1 MNRSVSGYTNRFRFI
16 EDSGAFAGA
25 MFDMS
30 LRPENIVYISAKRAQ
45 NDYISENRA
54 DTKVFM
60 KDLKSYKTHHVLES
74 NEYSGY
80 GTERKNPA
88 NWICKR
94 LQYNENIRLIAR
106 TALKRCIKLFIVIC
120 KKHSREINS
129 CDEDIAPRLLEALI
143 YRATSMMKSIKR
155 RCTVEQRGKVHVSCS
170 KEQATILSKIVHATT
185 VKAKLWWRPPF
196 RQKWRAHDLDIPLQ
210 RRVDAVDSL
219 TDDDDDNTDEEYE
232 DMTER
237 LSVVKNLMREFHR
250 LARMSEI
257 EPAVT
262 VSLINCQHV
271 VIGEMLNRHCSMLQ
285 CDAVGH
291 N

>member
-1 MNRSVSGYTNRFRFI
+1 
-16 EDSGAFAGA
+16 
-25 MFDMS
+25 
-30 LRPENIVYISAKRAQ
+30 
-45 NDYISENRA
+45 
-54 DTKVFM
+54 M
-60 KDLKSYKTHHVLES
+60 KKNLESCKAYDVLEYK
-74 NEYSGY
+74 EYFGY
-80 GTERKNPA
+80 GFERNNPA
-88 NWICKR
+88 SWICKG
-94 LQYNENIRLIAR
+94 LQYNENIRLIAG
-106 TALKRCIKLFIVIC
+106 TALKRCIGLFNVIRE
-120 KKHSREINS
+120 KHSREVNS
-129 CDEDIAPRLLEALI
+129 CDEAIAPSLLEALTDG
-143 YRATSMMKSIKR
+143 ATSMMQSMKR
-155 RCTVEQRGKVHVSCS
+155 RCTVEQRRKVHVSCS

-210 RRVDAVDSL
+210 RRVDAVDGL
-219 TDDDDDNTDEEYE
+219 TDDDDDDDNTDEEYE

-237 LSVVKNLMREFHR
+237 LSVVKNLMREVHR
-250 LARMSEI
+250 LARVSEI